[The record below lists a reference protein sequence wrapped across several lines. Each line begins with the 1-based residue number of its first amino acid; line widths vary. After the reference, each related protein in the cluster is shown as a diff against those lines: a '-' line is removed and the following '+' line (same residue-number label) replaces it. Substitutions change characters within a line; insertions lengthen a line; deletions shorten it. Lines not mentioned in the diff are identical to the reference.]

1 MNKWKI
7 GFWICLALLISV
19 TLFGLYSIID
29 QGVTLTYLRESY
41 DDTENDLNTLIELIN
56 ETDLTKA
63 QIKDKLKTH
72 YLFEFMDFR
81 QDKIHIHRLTL
92 IFNKGRLEK
101 IEKQW

>member
-7 GFWICLALLISV
+7 GFWICLTLLIGV

-29 QGVTLTYLRESY
+29 QGVTLTYLRESC
-41 DDTENDLNTLIELIN
+41 DDTEKDMNTLIEIVN
-56 ETDLTKA
+56 DTDLTRP
-63 QIKDKLKTH
+63 QIKEKLKTH
-72 YLFEFMDFR
+72 YLAEFMDFT

-92 IFNKGRLEK
+92 VFNNDRLER